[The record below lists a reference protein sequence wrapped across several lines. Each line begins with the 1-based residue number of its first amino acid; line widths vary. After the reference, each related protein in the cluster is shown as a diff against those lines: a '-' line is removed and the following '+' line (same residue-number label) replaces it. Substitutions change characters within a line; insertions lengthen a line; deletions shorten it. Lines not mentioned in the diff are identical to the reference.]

1 MMVEFK
7 DFVKINDFEWEI
19 PSSYRNDMKVPV
31 RVFASEEIV
40 KQSLKDK
47 SILQAVNSAC
57 LPGLIN
63 YVCVMPDVHQGYGFP
78 IGGVAA
84 SDYQTGVIS
93 PGGIGYD
100 INCGVRLLSSNIS
113 LDDAEP
119 EMDTLSSLLFQDVPS
134 GVGRG
139 GTVSMTEKEFAR
151 LCETGSRWALRNGFA
166 SEMDVEM
173 TESGG
178 FLEGADIDS
187 VSERAIERGIKQVGS
202 LGSGNHFLEIDVVE
216 EIFDEQAAGMMGLAT
231 GHLAL
236 QIHCGSRG
244 FGHQICSDFVKEFQ
258 STTRKFNIPLPD
270 RELVCAPIQSEE
282 GQRYLAAMRCA
293 ANFAFCNRQLL
304 TYRTRAIFEQV
315 LSKVTPDFHLRMVY
329 DLAHNIGKIETHV
342 IKGDSVKV
350 CVHRKGATRAFGPHH
365 EEIPPRYRSVGQPVL
380 IPGSMGTASW
390 VLVGTQEGMEKTFG
404 SCCHGAGR
412 LMSRTQARKSVKGRD
427 LLGELREEG
436 ILVKAGSVSG
446 LAEEAPMAY
455 KNVDLVIESA
465 VGAGLARKVAR
476 LKPVVVIKG

>member
-1 MMVEFK
+1 MIEFK
-7 DFVKINDFEWEI
+7 DFNKINDFEWEI
-19 PSSYRNDMKVPV
+19 PISYRSDMNVPV
-31 RVFASEEIV
+31 RVFASEEIIR
-40 KQSLKDK
+40 QSLKDK
-47 SILQAVNSAC
+47 SILQAVNSAS
-57 LPGLIN
+57 LPGLVS

-84 SDYQTGVIS
+84 TDYETGVIS

-113 LDDAEP
+113 LKEAES
-119 EMDTLSSLLFQDVPS
+119 EIETLSNLLYQEIPT

-139 GTVSMTEKEFAR
+139 GTVSITKNEFAR
-151 LCETGSRWALRNGFA
+151 ICETGSRWALKHGYA

-178 FLEGADIDS
+178 LLEGADFDC
-187 VSERAIERGIKQVGS
+187 VSERAIERGIKQAGS
-202 LGSGNHFLEIDVVE
+202 LGSGNHFLEVDFVE
-216 EIFDEQAAGMMGLAT
+216 EIFNARSAEAMGLVE
-231 GHLAL
+231 GNLAL

-258 STTRKFNIPLPD
+258 TSIRKYNFSLPD
-270 RELVCAPIQSEE
+270 RELVCAPIQSDE

-304 TYRTRAIFEQV
+304 THRARAVFERV
-315 LSKVTPDFHLRMVY
+315 FEKVAPDFHLRMVY
-329 DLAHNIGKIETHV
+329 DLAHNIGKIETHM
-342 IKGDSVKV
+342 IHGDLVKV

-365 EEIPPRYRSVGQPVL
+365 EEIPPRYRHIGQPVL

-390 VLVGTQEGMEKTFG
+390 VLAGTKLGMEKTFG

-412 LMSRTQARKSVKGRD
+412 LMSRTQAKKSVRGGV
-427 LLGELREEG
+427 LLGEMRDEG
-436 ILVKAGSVSG
+436 IIVKAGSVSG
-446 LAEEAPMAY
+446 LAEEAPQAY
-455 KNVDLVIESA
+455 KDVDLVIESA
-465 VGAGLARKVAR
+465 VGAGLASMVAR

>member
-1 MMVEFK
+1 MVEFR

-19 PSSYRNDMKVPV
+19 PFSYRSDMKVPV

-57 LPGLIN
+57 LPGLLN

-84 SDYQTGVIS
+84 TDYQSGVIS

-113 LDDAEP
+113 LKDAEP
-119 EMDTLSSLLFQDVPS
+119 EMDTLANLLFQEVPT

-139 GTVSMTEKEFAR
+139 GTVSISKNEFIR
-151 LCETGSRWALRNGFA
+151 ICETGSRWALRNGFA
-166 SEMDVEM
+166 SVMDVEL

-178 FLEGADIDS
+178 FLEGADFDC

-216 EIFDEQAAGMMGLAT
+216 EIFDEKAAGAMGLAI
-231 GHLAL
+231 GEIAL

-258 STTRKFNIPLPD
+258 STTRKYNIPLPD

-304 TYRTRAIFEQV
+304 THRTRAIFERV

-329 DLAHNIGKIETHV
+329 DLAHNIGKIETHM
-342 IKGDSVKV
+342 INGDSVKV

-412 LMSRTQARKSVKGRD
+412 LMSRTQAKKSVRGGD
-427 LLGELREEG
+427 LLGKLREEG

-455 KNVDLVIESA
+455 KDVDLVIESA
-465 VGAGLARKVAR
+465 VGAGLASKVAR
-476 LKPVVVIKG
+476 LRPVVVIKG

>member
-1 MMVEFK
+1 MVEFK
-7 DFVKINDFEWEI
+7 DFEKVNDFEWEI
-19 PSSYRNDMKVPV
+19 PASYRSDMNVPV

-47 SILQAVNSAC
+47 SFLQAVNSAC
-57 LPGLIN
+57 LPGLRN

-84 SDYQTGVIS
+84 TDYQSGVIS

-113 LDDAEP
+113 LEDAKP
-119 EMDTLSSLLFQDVPS
+119 EFDFLSNLLFQEVPT

-139 GTVSMTEKEFAR
+139 GTISITKKEFSR
-151 LCETGSRWALRNGFA
+151 ICETGSRWALKQGFA
-166 SEMDVEM
+166 SEMDVEL

-187 VSERAIERGIKQVGS
+187 VSDRAIERGIKQMGS

-216 EIFDEQAAGMMGLAT
+216 EIFDEKAAGAMGLEK
-231 GHLAL
+231 GNLAL

-244 FGHQICSDFVKEFQ
+244 FGHQICSDFVREFQ
-258 STTRKFNIPLPD
+258 SAISKYNITLPD
-270 RELVCAPIQSEE
+270 RELVCAPIQSDE
-282 GQRYLAAMRCA
+282 GKQYLAAMRCA
-293 ANFAFCNRQLL
+293 ANFAFCNRQIL
-304 TYRTRAIFEQV
+304 THRTRSVFERV
-315 LSKVTPDFHLRMVY
+315 FSKVSSNFHLRMVY
-329 DLAHNIGKIETHV
+329 DLAHNIGKIETHT
-342 IKGDSVKV
+342 IDGESFKV
-350 CVHRKGATRAFGPHH
+350 CVHRKGATRAFSPFH
-365 EEIPPRYRSVGQPVL
+365 EETPSRYQSIGQPVL

-390 VLVGTQEGMEKTFG
+390 VLVGTEVGMKKTFG

-412 LMSRTQARKSVKGRD
+412 LMSRTQAKKTVKGGD

-446 LAEEAPMAY
+446 LAEEAPLAY
-455 KNVDLVIESA
+455 KDVDLVIESA
-465 VGAGLARKVAR
+465 VGAGIAKKVAR

>member
-1 MMVEFK
+1 MVEFN

-19 PSSYRNDMKVPV
+19 PVSYRSDMKVPV

-40 KQSLKDK
+40 KQSLKDR

-57 LPGLIN
+57 LPGLLK

-84 SDYQTGVIS
+84 TDYQSGVIS

-113 LDDAEP
+113 LEEAEP
-119 EMDTLSSLLFQDVPS
+119 EIETLSNLLFQEVPT

-139 GTVSMTEKEFAR
+139 GTVSITKKEFAR
-151 LCETGSRWALRNGFA
+151 ICETGSHWALKNGFA
-166 SEMDVEM
+166 YEMDVEL
-173 TESGG
+173 TESWGS
-178 FLEGADIDS
+178 LEGADFDC
-187 VSERAIERGIKQVGS
+187 VSERAIERGIKQMGS

-216 EIFDEQAAGMMGLAT
+216 EIFDEKAARAMGLET
-231 GHLAL
+231 GNLAL

-244 FGHQICSDFVKEFQ
+244 FGHQICSDFVREFQ
-258 STTRKFNIPLPD
+258 IAIRKYNISLPD
-270 RELVCAPIQSEE
+270 RELVCAPLQSEE
-282 GQRYLAAMRCA
+282 GQHYLAAMRCA

-304 TYRTRAIFEQV
+304 THRARDIFERI
-315 LSKVTPDFHLRMVY
+315 LSKMTPDFHLRMVY
-329 DLAHNIGKIETHV
+329 DLAHNIGKIETH
-342 IKGDSVKV
+342 IINGNPVKV

-365 EEIPPRYRSVGQPVL
+365 EEIPAKYRSIGQPVL
-380 IPGSMGTASW
+380 IPGSMGTTSW
-390 VLVGTQEGMEKTFG
+390 ILVGTETGMEKTFG

-412 LMSRTQARKSVKGRD
+412 LMSRTQAKKSVKG
-427 LLGELREEG
+427 GELLSDLREGG

-455 KNVDLVIESA
+455 KDVDQVIKSA
-465 VGAGLARKVAR
+465 VGAGLASKVAR

>member
-1 MMVEFK
+1 MIEFK
-7 DFVKINDFEWEI
+7 DFEKISEFEWEI
-19 PSSYRNDMKVPV
+19 PLSYRNDMKVPV

-40 KQSLKDK
+40 KQALKDK
-47 SILQAVNSAC
+47 SLLQAVNSAC
-57 LPGLIN
+57 LPGLQN

-84 SDYQTGVIS
+84 TDYQSGVIS

-113 LDDAEP
+113 LKDAES
-119 EMDTLSSLLFQDVPS
+119 ELDTLANLLFQEVPT

-139 GTVSMTEKEFAR
+139 GTVSITRNEFIR
-151 LCETGSRWALRNGFA
+151 ICETGSRWALKNGFA
-166 SEMDVEM
+166 SEMDVEL

-178 FLEGADIDS
+178 FLEGADFEC

-202 LGSGNHFLEIDVVE
+202 LGSGNHFLEIDMVE
-216 EIFDEQAAGMMGLAT
+216 EIFDDKAAGSMGLEK
-231 GHLAL
+231 GNLAL

-244 FGHQICSDFVKEFQ
+244 FGHQICSDFVREFQ
-258 STTRKFNIPLPD
+258 STTRKYNIRLPD

-282 GQRYLAAMRCA
+282 GQQYLAAMRCA

-304 TYRTRAIFEQV
+304 THRTRAVFERV

-342 IKGDSVKV
+342 IDGEPVKV
-350 CVHRKGATRAFGPHH
+350 CVHRKGATRAFSPHH
-365 EEIPPRYRSVGQPVL
+365 EEIPPRYRSIGQPVL

-390 VLVGTQEGMEKTFG
+390 VLVGTEVGMEKTFG

-412 LMSRTQARKSVKGRD
+412 LMSRTQAKKSVKGGD

-455 KNVDLVIESA
+455 KDVDLVIESA